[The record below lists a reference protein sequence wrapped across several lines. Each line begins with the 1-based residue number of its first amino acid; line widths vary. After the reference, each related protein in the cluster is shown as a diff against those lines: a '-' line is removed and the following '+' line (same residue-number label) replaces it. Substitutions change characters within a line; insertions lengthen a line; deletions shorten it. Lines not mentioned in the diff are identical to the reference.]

1 MKVPSVRELFEF
13 IVETNITEDNLGKF
27 FNFHAKTRDFS
38 LGSLNKTSF

>member
-27 FNFHAKTRDFS
+27 FNFDEKTRDFS
-38 LGSLNKTSF
+38 LGS